1 MSVSARISTCYL
13 FAHLFLQRATHII
26 QIIVKL
32 SCQLFVRQLVFVV
45 YYQKEEDTG
54 VLYWGYFPSA
64 HIAVSHGS
72 KLDTICSL

>member
-1 MSVSARISTCYL
+1 M
-13 FAHLFLQRATHII
+13 
-26 QIIVKL
+26 
-32 SCQLFVRQLVFVV
+32 LFVCPFIPVKSNPHNTNNFKAQLPVV
-45 YYQKEEDTG
+45 CQAACICGILPERDFEEDTG